1 MSHILQIGQVAQQTG
16 LTVDAIRFYEKE
28 RLLPK
33 PVRSTGGFRL
43 YGHDHI
49 EQLRFIQRAQ
59 AIGFSLGEIREMILI
74 QDDQVETC
82 SHVRDLIQQ
91 KLATVQQKMNEL
103 AQIEGRL
110 KEALQKCNRQL
121 QKQRRGMT
129 PAPCLKLSPVPKMR
143 RSRNAHESFTLM
155 AAPTIL
161 PRLSG

>member
-1 MSHILQIGQVAQQTG
+1 MAHNLQIGQVAQQTG

-33 PVRSTGGFRL
+33 ALRSSGGFRL
-43 YGHDHI
+43 YGSEHI
-49 EQLRFIQRAQ
+49 EQLRFIQKAQ
-59 AIGFSLGEIREMILI
+59 TIGFSLGEIRELILI

-103 AQIEGRL
+103 AQIEGQL

-121 QKQRRGMT
+121 RKTSARHDRG
-129 PAPCLKLSPVPKMR
+129 PVLEIIANSEMR
-143 RSRNAHESFTLM
+143 RSRNAHENS
-155 AAPTIL
+155 TIL
-161 PRLSG
+161 L

>member
-1 MSHILQIGQVAQQTG
+1 MAHNLQIGQVAQQTG

-33 PVRSTGGFRL
+33 ALRSTGGFRL
-43 YGHDHI
+43 YGSDHI

-59 AIGFSLGEIREMILI
+59 TIGFSLGEIRELILI

-103 AQIEGRL
+103 AQIEGQL

-121 QKQRRGMT
+121 RKTSARHDR
-129 PAPCLKLSPVPKMR
+129 CPVLDLIA
-143 RSRNAHESFTLM
+143 SSENAKESK
-155 AAPTIL
+155 
-161 PRLSG
+161 RL

>member
-1 MSHILQIGQVAQQTG
+1 MSHHFQIGQVAQQTG

-33 PVRSTGGFRL
+33 ALRSTGGFRL
-43 YGHDHI
+43 YGSDHI

-59 AIGFSLGEIREMILI
+59 AIGFSLGEIRELILI

-103 AQIEGRL
+103 AQIEGQL
-110 KEALQKCNRQL
+110 KEALQKCNRQMR
-121 QKQRRGMT
+121 KT
-129 PAPCLKLSPVPKMR
+129 PARHDRCPVLDIIA
-143 RSRNAHESFTLM
+143 SSENAKESK
-155 AAPTIL
+155 
-161 PRLSG
+161 RV